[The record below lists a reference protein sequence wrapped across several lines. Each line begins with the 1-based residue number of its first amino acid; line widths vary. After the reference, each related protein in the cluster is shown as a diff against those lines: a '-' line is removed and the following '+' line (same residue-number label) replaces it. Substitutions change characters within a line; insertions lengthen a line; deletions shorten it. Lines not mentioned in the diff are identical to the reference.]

1 MMNPKKPIGLY
12 VHIPFCIRKC
22 NYCDFASFPCV
33 SEEERRLYINE
44 LCREILTYKSENK
57 ISVDT
62 IFFGGGT
69 PSLLSEKEFSS
80 ICNAIYESFE
90 VAKDTEFTVEVNPKT
105 LKPENLAAYVSCGV
119 NRISIGLQT
128 IHENEYKILG
138 RIHNFED
145 FITTYNMIRD
155 AGITNINVD
164 LMYGIPEQ
172 TESTLGQTLD
182 AVLSLRPTH
191 ISAYGLILEEGTPLW
206 RIKDEL
212 VFPDGDEEFF
222 MYSKVCETLRKFGYS
237 HYEISNY
244 SYPGYECR
252 HNMKYWNSD
261 EYIGVGLAAY
271 SYFKGERF
279 GNTDKLE
286 VYLGKGMTKYSYRES
301 IDKDASMYE
310 YVMLSLRL
318 SSGFSL
324 SEYKMRFG
332 CDFLDGR
339 ADMISRLVESGY
351 MRFDG
356 EKISLT
362 EKGFYVSNSILTE
375 LI

>member
-1 MMNPKKPIGLY
+1 
-12 VHIPFCIRKC
+12 
-22 NYCDFASFPCV
+22 V

-80 ICNAIYESFE
+80 ICDAIYESFE

-128 IHENEYKILG
+128 IHDNEYKILG

-155 AGITNINVD
+155 SGITNINVD

-206 RIKDEL
+206 RMKDEL

-222 MYSKVCETLRKFGYS
+222 MYSRICETLRKFGYY

-261 EYIGVGLAAY
+261 
-271 SYFKGERF
+271 
-279 GNTDKLE
+279 
-286 VYLGKGMTKYSYRES
+286 
-301 IDKDASMYE
+301 
-310 YVMLSLRL
+310 
-318 SSGFSL
+318 
-324 SEYKMRFG
+324 
-332 CDFLDGR
+332 
-339 ADMISRLVESGY
+339 
-351 MRFDG
+351 
-356 EKISLT
+356 
-362 EKGFYVSNSILTE
+362 
-375 LI
+375 